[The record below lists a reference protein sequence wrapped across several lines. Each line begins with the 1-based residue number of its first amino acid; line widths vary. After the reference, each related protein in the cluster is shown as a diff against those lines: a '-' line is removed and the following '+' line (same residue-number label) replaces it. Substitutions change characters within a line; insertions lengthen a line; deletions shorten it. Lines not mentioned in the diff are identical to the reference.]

1 MTHNKSTILV
11 SSIVAA
17 AAATAA
23 VSGFVGVDGFAIP
36 PAVSSSCQRQS
47 SLSAPWRLNL
57 SDQPSDTSSDP
68 YYEQMGDE
76 TDDDVVV
83 TVDSEDFVPSD
94 NDVLVTSILDLIP
107 VSLASSTMSDEKR
120 AEINEAI
127 LKLEALNPT
136 PQPAYSPLLNGI
148 WELKYAG
155 NYATQGAV
163 MSPTRQIALFVY
175 SGGYSPAMFALE
187 LAQKLPKFL
196 FDFDEDSGL
205 EITISR
211 NQPRV
216 EGSVRLKVLGGE
228 PQTVSVKC
236 RMETLSDIRIREVYE
251 SATVLSNEVEIPSM
265 LQYTRDMYVT
275 YVDEDILVIR
285 DGSGV
290 PELLVRKEKTF
301 TRNWGTDP

>member
-1 MTHNKSTILV
+1 
-11 SSIVAA
+11 
-17 AAATAA
+17 
-23 VSGFVGVDGFAIP
+23 
-36 PAVSSSCQRQS
+36 
-47 SLSAPWRLNL
+47 
-57 SDQPSDTSSDP
+57 
-68 YYEQMGDE
+68 
-76 TDDDVVV
+76 
-83 TVDSEDFVPSD
+83 
-94 NDVLVTSILDLIP
+94 
-107 VSLASSTMSDEKR
+107 
-120 AEINEAI
+120 
-127 LKLEALNPT
+127 
-136 PQPAYSPLLNGI
+136 
-148 WELKYAG
+148 
-155 NYATQGAV
+155 
-163 MSPTRQIALFVY
+163 
-175 SGGYSPAMFALE
+175 MFALE

-196 FDFDEDSGL
+196 FDVDEDSGL

-275 YVDEDILVIR
+275 YVDDDILVVR
-285 DGSGV
+285 DGSGI